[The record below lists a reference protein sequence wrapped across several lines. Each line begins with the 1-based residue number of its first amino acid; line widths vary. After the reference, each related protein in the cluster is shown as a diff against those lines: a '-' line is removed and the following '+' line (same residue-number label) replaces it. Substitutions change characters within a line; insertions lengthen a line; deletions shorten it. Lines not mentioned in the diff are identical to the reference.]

1 MGEQDD
7 TFITAKVG
15 WMENGLG
22 EKCGVWL
29 QRAHET
35 HRRIINFEDQKV
47 REALIELGW
56 TPPEETPL
64 AQTDN
69 RR

>member
-1 MGEQDD
+1 MIEMDNA
-7 TFITAKVG
+7 FTAKVG
-15 WMENGLG
+15 WMENGFG

-29 QRAHET
+29 QRAHVT
-35 HRRIINFEDQKV
+35 PRRVINFEDQKV

-64 AQTDN
+64 AHKGNTG
-69 RR
+69 